1 MILYT
6 LGTASF
12 PFDRAVSWLKEL
24 LEKEIIVEPVLL
36 QHGITSV
43 AKSSH
48 PLLKSEISL
57 SRNEMHEAVKRA
69 SLVISHAGQGSTRML
84 AEMGARFVLLPRLKR
99 YGEHI
104 DDHQLLFARAVEKF
118 GIHYCTEFHQLIDL
132 IKQPP
137 PSIQGEFFQA
147 PLLAD
152 YLAARYKKIPG
163 IPLSIKD

>member
-12 PFDRAVSWLKEL
+12 PFDRAVRWLKEL
-24 LEKEIIVEPVLL
+24 LEKEIIVESVLL

-43 AKSSH
+43 AKSRH
-48 PLLKSEISL
+48 PLLESEISL

-69 SLVISHAGQGSTRML
+69 SLVVSHAGQGSTRML
-84 AEMGARFVLLPRLKR
+84 VDMGARFVLLPRLKR

-104 DDHQLLFARAVEKF
+104 DDHQLLFAHAVEKF
-118 GIHYCTEFHQLIDL
+118 GVHHCTEFEQLSNF

-137 PSIQGEFFQA
+137 PPIQGVFFEA
-147 PLLAD
+147 PLLVD
-152 YLAARYKKIPG
+152 YLAARYETIPNFSRAKK
-163 IPLSIKD
+163 D